1 MMLHHTL
8 LLTIAICLLVAG
20 LVGAAFY
27 VATRPATLKFAVG
40 PANGEDAKL
49 VQAVHRHFSSDRA
62 NIQLRLVNTAGAA
75 ESAKAIDDK
84 KADLA
89 VVRQDI
95 AMPKS
100 GLAVAILR
108 KNVVVLLVP
117 AAGSPALGAVKPPET
132 KPAKTAK
139 GVKPKKAAAKPTGI
153 EKIEDIKGKRVGV
166 IGRTSANVDVLNA
179 ILKQYEVLPDHIT
192 IVALDPD
199 NVTASLRDNPVDVIF
214 GAGPVTARYFADAIA
229 ASSTDKESPTFLK
242 VGAAQA
248 IENRLPVYEATE
260 IKAGVFGGHKPLP
273 EEDVDTIG
281 FSHYIMARRDL
292 SEAEVGDFTKLLFGV
307 RQALGTEFPGAAKIE
322 KPDTDRDA
330 TVAAHP
336 GAAAYL
342 DNDQKTFFDRYS
354 DLLYW
359 GLMVTSFLGSG
370 IAWLTSY
377 TKADERLRH
386 THVLDQLIEL
396 MTAARKAETI
406 EELDKLRADVDDI
419 LRKTIQQAEQH
430 AVDEQ
435 ALAAFGLALNQAQLA
450 ISDRR
455 AMLTGQTPSQAT
467 SATMADVTPLRF
479 AAP

>member
-8 LLTIAICLLVAG
+8 LLTVAICLLLAG
-20 LVGAAFY
+20 LAGAAVY
-27 VATRPATLKFAVG
+27 VATRPATLKFAIG
-40 PANGEDAKL
+40 PLNGEDAKL

-62 NIQLRLVNTAGAA
+62 NIQLRLVPTAGAA

-108 KNVVVLLVP
+108 KNVVVLMVP
-117 AAGSPALGAVKPPET
+117 AAGSAALGTVKPPES
-132 KPAKTAK
+132 KPAKGAK
-139 GVKPKKAAAKPTGI
+139 AKKAAKPNAI
-153 EKIEDIKGKRVGV
+153 EKVEDIKGRCVGV

-179 ILKQYEVLPDHIT
+179 ILKQYEVLPEQIT

-199 NVTASLRDNPVDVIF
+199 NVATSLRDNPVDVIF
-214 GAGPVTARYFADAIA
+214 GAGPVTARFFGDAIA
-229 ASSTDKESPTFLK
+229 ASSTEKESPTFLK
-242 VGAAQA
+242 LGAAQA

-273 EEDVDTIG
+273 EEDVETIG

-307 RQALGTEFPGAAKIE
+307 RQALASEFPGAAKIE

-359 GLMVTSFLGSG
+359 GLMVSSFLGSG

-396 MTAARKAETI
+396 MTAARKAATL
-406 EELDKLRADVDDI
+406 EELDKLRADTDDI
-419 LRKTIQQAEQH
+419 LRKTILQAEQN
-430 AVDEQ
+430 ALDEQ
-435 ALAAFGLALNQAQLA
+435 ALLAFSLALDQAQMA

-455 AMLTGQTPSQAT
+455 AMLTGHMPSQAT
-467 SATMADVTPLRF
+467 AASMAEVTPLRF
-479 AAP
+479 ATP

>member
-27 VATRPATLKFAVG
+27 AATRPATLKFAVG

-117 AAGSPALGAVKPPET
+117 APGSAALGAVKPPEA
-132 KPAKTAK
+132 KPAKGAK
-139 GVKPKKAAAKPTGI
+139 GVKPKKTAKPKGI
-153 EKIEDIKGKRVGV
+153 EKVEDIKGRRVGV

-199 NVTASLRDNPVDVIF
+199 NVAASLRDNPVDVIF

-229 ASSTDKESPTFLK
+229 ASSADKESPTFLK
-242 VGAAQA
+242 LGAAQA

-273 EEDVDTIG
+273 EEDVETIG

-292 SEAEVGDFTKLLFGV
+292 SEAEVADFTKLLFGV

-359 GLMVTSFLGSG
+359 GLMVSSFLGSG

-430 AVDEQ
+430 ALDEQ
-435 ALAAFGLALNQAQLA
+435 ALAAFRLALDQAQLA

-455 AMLTGQTPSQAT
+455 VMLTGQTPRQAT
-467 SATMADVTPLRF
+467 AATMPDVTPLRF
-479 AAP
+479 VAP